1 MLTGGFKIFTCL
13 KYLCAVFSYIQIYAQ
28 VFLMETCC
36 VGVKYLRSL
45 LWKMVTVENDDVKGG
60 EGEATASSHT
70 YVDGRETIEEKIVN
84 EDGCSGK

>member
-1 MLTGGFKIFTCL
+1 
-13 KYLCAVFSYIQIYAQ
+13 
-28 VFLMETCC
+28 
-36 VGVKYLRSL
+36 
-45 LWKMVTVENDDVKGG
+45 MVTVENDDVKGG